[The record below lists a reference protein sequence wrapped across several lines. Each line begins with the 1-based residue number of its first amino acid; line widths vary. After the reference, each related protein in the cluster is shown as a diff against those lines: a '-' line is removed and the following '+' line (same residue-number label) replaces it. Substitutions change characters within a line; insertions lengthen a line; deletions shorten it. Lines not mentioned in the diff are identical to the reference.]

1 MSNHIENKLENIEKQ
16 VEKLATITAQGFE
29 RVDEKFEKL
38 EKKMNQQFDGVNNR
52 IDDLAHTRAKVD
64 VVTNLEHRVTTLEK
78 TIT

>member
-1 MSNHIENKLENIEKQ
+1 MSKNKK
-16 VEKLATITAQGFE
+16 
-29 RVDEKFEKL
+29 KFEKL

-64 VVTNLEHRVTTLEK
+64 VVTNLEHRVTTLEE